1 MKGSTFRRCACRN
14 PETGKQYGQACPK
27 FRQKRHGLWAL
38 RQELP
43 PREDGTRRTFR
54 RGGYTS
60 ATDAQDDLDKVRAL
74 LGLPEPDD
82 DEGRRRVAELLEQVA
97 KDRAPLP
104 ELEETRRKLNHGQS
118 LTSRM
123 TVGEWLDT
131 WFASKKTRK
140 NTNNGYASHIR
151 VHLKPR
157 IGHVR
162 LDRLNVGHV
171 QEMFDAIADD
181 NEVIEAENVAR
192 REQEA
197 RCRPGKPGAP
207 KMAERRRL
215 ADERAKLAEMKP
227 YRRTNG
233 PATRQAIR
241 RTLRTA
247 LNAAIARQLIVFNP
261 ASHVELESGKR
272 PKPQLWTDERV
283 RRWRGTGEKPCSVMV
298 WGPQQFGQ
306 FLDQA
311 EADGERLYPLFH
323 LMGFRGLRRGE
334 AVGQDWVDV
343 NLDGGE
349 LTVST
354 EIVMDGWTPYES
366 APKTDSS
373 AATIGLDKATAAVLR
388 AHRARQNRERL
399 QWGSAWKDTGKVFTR
414 EDGSWLHPEAVSEAF
429 RRICSRTDLP
439 PINLRDLR
447 HVAAT
452 LIHAGGGDLHTIK
465 ETLRHGTIVLTSD
478 TYTSLLPEVDREV
491 SERAAAIVPRTRREA
506 VGETGGLTSG
516 SPVADQTKAPR
527 PIKISRSASPL
538 VNKGFPADPFGRPCG
553 TRTHNQW
560 IKSLDDFMPD
570 GDA

>member
-1 MKGSTFRRCACRN
+1 
-14 PETGKQYGQACPK
+14 
-27 FRQKRHGLWAL
+27 
-38 RQELP
+38 
-43 PREDGTRRTFR
+43 
-54 RGGYTS
+54 
-60 ATDAQDDLDKVRAL
+60 
-74 LGLPEPDD
+74 
-82 DEGRRRVAELLEQVA
+82 
-97 KDRAPLP
+97 
-104 ELEETRRKLNHGQS
+104 
-118 LTSRM
+118 
-123 TVGEWLDT
+123 
-131 WFASKKTRK
+131 
-140 NTNNGYASHIR
+140 
-151 VHLKPR
+151 
-157 IGHVR
+157 
-162 LDRLNVGHV
+162 
-171 QEMFDAIADD
+171 
-181 NEVIEAENVAR
+181 
-192 REQEA
+192 
-197 RCRPGKPGAP
+197 
-207 KMAERRRL
+207 
-215 ADERAKLAEMKP
+215 
-227 YRRTNG
+227 
-233 PATRQAIR
+233 
-241 RTLRTA
+241 
-247 LNAAIARQLIVFNP
+247 
-261 ASHVELESGKR
+261 
-272 PKPQLWTDERV
+272 
-283 RRWRGTGEKPCSVMV
+283 MV

-506 VGETGGLTSG
+506 VGETDGLTSG
-516 SPVADQTKAPR
+516 SLVADQTKALR

-560 IKSLDDFMPD
+560 IKSLDGFMSD

>member
-27 FRQKRHGLWAL
+27 FSQKRHGLWAL

-54 RGGYTS
+54 RGGYES
-60 ATDAQDDLDKVRAL
+60 ATEAQEDLDKVRSL
-74 LGLPEPDD
+74 LAIPEKTDT
-82 DEGRRRVAELLEQVA
+82 EGRRRIGDLLEKVA
-97 KDRAPLP
+97 AEKLP
-104 ELEETRRKLNHGQS
+104 IPDLDETKRKLRSGVDLRS
-118 LTSRM
+118 DM
-123 TVGEWLDT
+123 TVGEWLDA
-131 WFASKKTRK
+131 WMASKKTRPT
-140 NTNNGYASHIR
+140 TNSGYRSHIR

-157 IGHVR
+157 IGHIR
-162 LDRLNVGHV
+162 LDRLNVGHLV
-171 QEMFDAIADD
+171 EMFDAIADG
-181 NEVIEAENVAR
+181 NEVIEAENAAR

-207 KMAERRRL
+207 KAKERAQL
-215 ADERAKLAEMKP
+215 AVERAKLAEMKP
-227 YRRTNG
+227 YRKTNG

-272 PKPQLWTDERV
+272 PKPLLWTEERV
-283 RRWRGTGEKPCSVMV
+283 RRWRGTGERPGPVMV
-298 WGPQQFGQ
+298 WSPAQFGA
-306 FLDQA
+306 FLDAA
-311 EADGERLYPLFH
+311 EGDRLYALFH
-323 LMGFRGLRRGE
+323 VMGFRGLRRGE
-334 AVGQDWVDV
+334 AVGQNWADV

-366 APKTDSS
+366 KPKTDSS
-373 AATIGLDKATAAVLR
+373 AATIGLDKSTSAALR

-399 QWGSAWKDTGKVFTR
+399 KWGEAWTDTGKAFTR

-429 RRICSRTDLP
+429 RRICARTDLP

-491 SERAAAIVPRTRREA
+491 SEKAAALVPRARKEA
-506 VGETGGLTSG
+506 VGETSGLTSG
-516 SPVADQTKAPR
+516 SPTPEKTKAPR
-527 PIKISRSASPL
+527 LNKISRSAPPL

-560 IKSLDDFMPD
+560 IKSPDDFVPD